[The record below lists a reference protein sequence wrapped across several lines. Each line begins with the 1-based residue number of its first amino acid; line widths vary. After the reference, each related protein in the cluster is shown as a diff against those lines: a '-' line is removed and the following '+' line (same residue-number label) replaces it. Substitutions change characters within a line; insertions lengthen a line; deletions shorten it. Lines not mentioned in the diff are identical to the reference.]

1 MFHLSLRWSG
11 HVSSSPWSN
20 ASKVTSLYNCSLG
33 PKVFSQFLCLC
44 IRNDDE
50 NGSIV
55 RLLMIVARTWRR
67 SNTFTRTLHFAAF
80 PAFFSTD
87 PLYEITISMWSKI
100 FSKQM
105 YISTLRTR
113 LWHPAPPAGCIR
125 VVFKSLTKLFPK
137 GPEFAK
143 TKWHKLKLS
152 SIKLGFHHHL
162 CHHHHHHHHCYHL
175 YNHHHAASKWISTI
189 LLQKRDVR
197 KNKSLKKLHG
207 KNFGMSHKT
216 WLGFLDS

>member
-33 PKVFSQFLCLC
+33 PKVFLCLC
-44 IRNDDE
+44 NRNGDEKFHCETLDDCRADLAAIQHIHQDT
-50 NGSIV
+50 SFRRFS
-55 RLLMIVARTWRR
+55 RL
-67 SNTFTRTLHFAAF
+67 
-80 PAFFSTD
+80 FSTN
-87 PLYEITISMWSKI
+87 PLYEITISMGSKI
-100 FSKQM
+100 FSKQT

-162 CHHHHHHHHCYHL
+162 CHHHHHHHCYHL

>member
-87 PLYEITISMWSKI
+87 PLYEITISMGSKI
-100 FSKQM
+100 FSKQV
-105 YISTLRTR
+105 YISTLRISFWNKCGGEDT
-113 LWHPAPPAGCIR
+113 
-125 VVFKSLTKLFPK
+125 VVTSCSSRWMYQSCFQIFDKVISK
-137 GPEFAK
+137 GP
-143 TKWHKLKLS
+143 WV
-152 SIKLGFHHHL
+152 
-162 CHHHHHHHHCYHL
+162 C
-175 YNHHHAASKWISTI
+175 
-189 LLQKRDVR
+189 QD
-197 KNKSLKKLHG
+197 
-207 KNFGMSHKT
+207 
-216 WLGFLDS
+216 